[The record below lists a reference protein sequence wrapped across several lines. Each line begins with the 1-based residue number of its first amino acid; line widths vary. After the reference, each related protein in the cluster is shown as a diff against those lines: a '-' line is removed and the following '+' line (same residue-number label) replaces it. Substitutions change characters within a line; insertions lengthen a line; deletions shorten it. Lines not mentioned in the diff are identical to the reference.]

1 MVHVLQPRIT
11 GSGPLMPP
19 LLLMSCT
26 DLPNVL
32 MLVTAVH
39 EKYYNS
45 VSYFLYE
52 KLVYF
57 TVYLPVNSV
66 PYKI

>member
-1 MVHVLQPRIT
+1 
-11 GSGPLMPP
+11 MPP

-26 DLPNVL
+26 DLPDVL

-57 TVYLPVNSV
+57 TVYLPVNSD